1 MKRERSSQWR
11 MGTLFLLLLCTWT
24 AVAQTQFATIYGR
37 VSDKT
42 GAVMNDATVTLT
54 NTDTQTSQTMRTSN
68 EGTYI
73 LANVAPGNY
82 LLAVQKESFSKSQKK
97 LTVTV
102 ADRLTQDFTLEVG
115 GSQTTVT
122 VEGNTVQ
129 VNTTTGEVAHTIEAR
144 ELQNMPLLTKNPY
157 ALIGLAA
164 GVSDT
169 ASGNGDARGQGF
181 AVNGQRTSSL
191 NFLLDGAENNET
203 FITGPA
209 VLVPN
214 DSVQELKLQGSNM
227 TAEFGRNAAVTNVVT
242 KSGTNQFH
250 GTASEYYRGAALTA
264 NTVQNKANGVSKPNF
279 VRNDFTFAGGGPIIK
294 DKTFFYGALEGVRVR
309 SSGNNFWW
317 VPTQQFLD
325 NAAPNMVQYFQ
336 AGGLPP
342 ASTSNVI
349 TSLQFRDLNS
359 VDANGDGVIDD
370 SERIPALVNPNTGT
384 VIGDDVPLFG
394 QVVSSAPIDAG
405 GGTAQNTWN
414 ALGKIDHHFTSNTQL
429 GFRFAFTDN
438 KFPTGFND
446 SPYPEF
452 RTPNFFTSA
461 NYTATLTHTFSP
473 NLVSESRLTFSRTEP
488 ETPNG
493 TGSPLIPCIQFANR
507 NATLDGNPIV
517 FPGYIPTICNIGS
530 VRSGGPQ
537 NTISAGTGFTMS
549 HGKHTFKWGGYFS
562 HLRDNHTFAAFEN
575 GNGTI
580 ADPQNLLNGI
590 VDTRFSVAIDPKG
603 KVPGDTY
610 DPAVDGPFQAPN
622 FTRHY
627 RYNEVAFYGEDAI
640 RLTNRFTLT
649 LGMRWEY
656 FGVLHS
662 PNAERALDA
671 NFVLDAVG
679 QPKSLNPSKTVFEQI
694 RDGRFQRVNNLFNQD
709 WNNFGPRV
717 GFAWDVF
724 GNGRTAVRGGYGMF
738 FDKNFGNALFNA
750 IQNPPNYNVAALGG
764 VNAAVDVNEYVL
776 LTNIVGPGAAPMGG
790 SARMLQQDMVTA
802 YNQQWNV
809 TVEHD
814 ILGKG
819 LIASASY
826 VGTKGDKLYALNN
839 LNQLGSCIL
848 APPGTLDTCDATGS
862 TKLSRL
868 NQTGVTGL
876 NRRGNEGFS
885 RYNSL
890 QAELKTR
897 PIHGL
902 MLDTSYTLAHWKD
915 NVSSFFGDSTFDGN
929 FGFGF
934 RDPFNPGL
942 DYADSSNDVRHR
954 FVLAYSWEIPI
965 GRQLT
970 GIGKQIVAGWSLS
983 GVYSAQTGGAFSV
996 YDASGAFESQC
1007 SNSGTNYCYPLDG
1020 PTPKAHAV
1028 WAGPNAFNYYD
1039 LSGYKPQ
1046 NTNCQT
1052 GDPDNPVDLA
1062 CTAQV
1067 YLLEPNSLARRNVL
1081 RLPGIWNFDAALAK
1095 KFSIGER
1102 AGLEFHLEALNI
1114 FNHSNFYGNPT
1125 TNDIVNNNFQ
1135 VTRGVLPLAPG
1146 TFPAQGTVVE
1156 RRALQLGAKITF

>member
-1 MKRERSSQWR
+1 MEKLRYRQWR
-11 MGTLFLLLLCTWT
+11 LGGLLLLLCFSLT
-24 AVAQTQFATIYGR
+24 AAAQTQFATIYGR
-37 VSDKT
+37 IADKT
-42 GAVMNDATVTLT
+42 GAVVTDATITLT
-54 NTDTQTSQTMRTSN
+54 NADTQTSQTIKTSG
-68 EGTYI
+68 EGTYAI
-73 LANVAPGNY
+73 ANIVPGNY
-82 LLAVQKESFSKSQKK
+82 LLVAQKEGFSKSQKK
-97 LTVTV
+97 LVITV
-102 ADRLTQDFTLEVG
+102 ADRLTEDFTLDVG
-115 GSQTTVT
+115 GSETTVT
-122 VEGNTVQ
+122 VEANTVQ
-129 VNTTTGEVAHTIEAR
+129 VNTTTGDVSHSIDTR

-164 GVSDT
+164 GATDSASATGDT
-169 ASGNGDARGQGF
+169 RGMGF

-191 NFLLDGAENNET
+191 NFLLDGAENNESY
-203 FITGPA
+203 ITGPA
-209 VLVPN
+209 ALVPN
-214 DSVQELKLQGSNM
+214 DSVQELKVQGSNM
-227 TAEFGRNAAVTNVVT
+227 TAEFGRNSAVTNVVT

-264 NTVQNKANGVSKPNF
+264 NTVNNKANGVSKPNF

-294 DKTFFYGALEGVRVR
+294 DKTYFYGALEGVRVR

-317 VPTQQFLD
+317 VPTQQFLGH
-325 NAAPNMVQYFQ
+325 AAPNMVQYLQ
-336 AGGLPP
+336 AGGLPT

-349 TSLQFRDLNS
+349 TATQLAGANGIDTLF
-359 VDANGDGVIDD
+359 DANTGDP
-370 SERIPALVNPNTGT
+370 IP
-384 VIGDDVPLFG
+384 GDTPLFG
-394 QVVSSAPIDAG
+394 QVVTSAPIDAG

-414 ALGKIDHHFTSNTQL
+414 ALGKVDHRFTANTQL
-429 GFRFAFTDN
+429 SFRFAFTDN
-438 KFPTGFND
+438 KFPVGFND
-446 SPYPEF
+446 SPYQDF

-461 NYTATLTHTFSP
+461 NYTTSLTHTFSP

-493 TGSPLIPCIQFANR
+493 TGSPLIPCIQFTNR
-507 NATLDGNPIV
+507 NATPDNNPIV
-517 FPGYIPTICNIGS
+517 FPGYLPTSCNIGS

-575 GNGTI
+575 GNGAI

-603 KVPGDTY
+603 HVPGDTY

-627 RYNEVAFYGEDAI
+627 RYNEVAFYGEDAL
-640 RLTNRFTLT
+640 RLTRRLTLT

-679 QPKSLNPSKTVFEQI
+679 QPKSLNPSKTIFEQI

-709 WNNFGPRV
+709 WNNFGPRI

-724 GNGRTAVRGGYGMF
+724 GNGSTAVRGGYGMF
-738 FDKNFGNALFNA
+738 FDKNFGNALFNV
-750 IQNPPNYNVAALGG
+750 IQNPPNYNVAALSGFT
-764 VNAAVDVNEYVL
+764 AAVDVNEYAL
-776 LTNIVGPGAAPMGG
+776 LTNIVGPGAAPIGG

-802 YNQQWNV
+802 YNQQWNIG
-809 TVEHD
+809 VEHD
-814 ILGKG
+814 ILHKG
-819 LIASASY
+819 LIASVSY
-826 VGTKGDKLYALNN
+826 VGNKGDKLYALNN
-839 LNQLGSCIL
+839 LNQRGSCIL
-848 APPGTLDTCDATGS
+848 APEGTLETCDAGGGR
-862 TKLSRL
+862 LGRL

-885 RYNSL
+885 RYNSMR
-890 QAELKTR
+890 AELKTR
-897 PIHGL
+897 SIRGVTI
-902 MLDTSYTLAHWKD
+902 DTSYTLAHWKD

-934 RDPFNPGL
+934 RDPFNPKL
-942 DYADSSNDVRHR
+942 DYADSSNDIRHR
-954 FVLAYSWEIPI
+954 FVLAYSWEIPV
-965 GRQLT
+965 GNQMT
-970 GIGKQIVAGWSLS
+970 GVAKQVLAGWSLS
-983 GVYSAQTGGAFSV
+983 GVYSAQTGGAASV
-996 YDASGAFESQC
+996 YDASGAFDSQC
-1007 SNSGTNYCYPLDG
+1007 SESGTNYCYPLDG

-1028 WAGPNAFNYYD
+1028 SSGINTFNYYD

-1046 NTNCQT
+1046 NTNCLID
-1052 GDPDNPVDLA
+1052 GDPNNVDLA
-1062 CTAQV
+1062 CTARV
-1067 YLLEPNSLARRNVL
+1067 YLLEPNTLAKRNTL

-1102 AGLEFHLEALNI
+1102 AGLEFHIEALNI
-1114 FNHSNFYGNPT
+1114 FNHSNFYGNPA
-1125 TNDIVNNNFQ
+1125 TNDIVNGSFQ
-1135 VTRGVLPLAPG
+1135 VTRGVLPLVAGTAP
-1146 TFPAQGTVVE
+1146 AAGTVVE